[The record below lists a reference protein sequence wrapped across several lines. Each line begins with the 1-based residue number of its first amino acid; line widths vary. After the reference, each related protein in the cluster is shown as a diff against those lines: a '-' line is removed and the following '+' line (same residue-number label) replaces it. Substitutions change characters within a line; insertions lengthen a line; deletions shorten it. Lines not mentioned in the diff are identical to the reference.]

1 MQAHLRPFGSESMP
15 SNCTEVYSISL
26 SRCYIASCISNN
38 QVGPSISTEPHGSIT
53 AHPFHD
59 PSRLKRLP
67 TSMHQIT
74 TLASQR
80 FRYVS
85 RSRTSCVGYHLT
97 DPASS
102 MMPHQRLRMG
112 GWESGSWSKRQRIVS
127 MAAAPHPS
135 TPNLIRP
142 SAITHQKFKRFL
154 SSRLHALKSDLAD
167 CYFDAFS
174 HKSFMHLV
182 IVCQSKFNFYIF
194 IGKKRIQGSWDL
206 RGIRGV
212 QDRGDRQS

>member
-1 MQAHLRPFGSESMP
+1 
-15 SNCTEVYSISL
+15 
-26 SRCYIASCISNN
+26 
-38 QVGPSISTEPHGSIT
+38 
-53 AHPFHD
+53 
-59 PSRLKRLP
+59 
-67 TSMHQIT
+67 MHQIT
-74 TLASQR
+74 TLASQK

-154 SSRLHALKSDLAD
+154 SSRLHALESDFAD

-182 IVCQSKFNFYIF
+182 IICQSKFNFYILL
-194 IGKKRIQGSWDL
+194 KKRGFKVV
-206 RGIRGV
+206 GIYREYGEYKTEGIDNRKV
-212 QDRGDRQS
+212 GDGLPSDTCQQNASL